1 MWHDVLPQGMWD
13 WIQKRRL
20 NKMRWD
26 WIYIYIY
33 IYIYIRYWICIYK
46 MWLNTNKMRLHICK
60 IWLNIN
66 KIILNIYKIWLNTN
80 KMKLN
85 IRKIWLNTNK
95 MRLNMNNLRL
105 NTYSKSNWI
114 LHHLSN
120 RKNQSRNFRLEK
132 FVWSKVL
139 AEW

>member
-1 MWHDVLPQGMWD
+1 MAVYVARCPPA
-13 WIQKRRL
+13 RYVRL
-20 NKMRWD
+20 NTKKKTEQNEMRLN
-26 WIYIYIY
+26 
-33 IYIYIRYWICIYK
+33 IYIYIRYWISIYK

-132 FVWSKVL
+132 FVWSKFL